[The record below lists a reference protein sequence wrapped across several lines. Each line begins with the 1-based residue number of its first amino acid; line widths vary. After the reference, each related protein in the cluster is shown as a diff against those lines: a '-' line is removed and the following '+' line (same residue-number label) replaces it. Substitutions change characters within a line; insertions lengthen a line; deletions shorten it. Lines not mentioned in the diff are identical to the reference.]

1 MKKFPLEWLL
11 VLKKNEVKEIEANIS
26 SINEKIMLVES
37 SIIEKEQFVKELKNS
52 LTFSGESW
60 MIPIIQKSIK
70 DTTGNIAE
78 LEKEKKYLYKEKDLI
93 VERYKIKNKDYEVLK
108 KQKKSFRASE
118 IQKMNKI
125 EEGRLNELSLLLKGV
140 EDLNENS

>member
-118 IQKMNKI
+118 IQKINKI